1 MFGTLRQLFST
12 KKRTEQSVNAAQEE
26 SPREVALEGNP
37 PFPLRDHLSFYNG
50 LPFLDWEAA
59 RPWIDA
65 SSSDALQ
72 GQAWNACER
81 AWLLHM
87 RDALGD
93 TFRLDEL
100 GDAAL
105 VSSLE
110 PRLAQA
116 TLEFMQRTSR
126 RIAKVL
132 DGITEVQEWG
142 KDILIVFDDQDSYY
156 NYVSHYYQE
165 DGEYS
170 LSGGMCLV
178 RDCVH
183 FVIVKDELHSIE
195 PVIAHEMTHGML
207 THLSLPLWLDE
218 GLAVNTEQR
227 ICPKRLDYHR
237 LNEFKIK
244 RAQFWGENEI
254 QEFWSGD
261 SFSRPD
267 EGNELS
273 YDLARMMVEQMAQD
287 WDSFRQF
294 VLAAEATDAGAK
306 AAQAYLHIDLGDFVT
321 SLLDRPASDA
331 WVPNPEKW
339 RKINSA

>member
-1 MFGTLRQLFST
+1 MFGTLRQFFAPRKS
-12 KKRTEQSVNAAQEE
+12 EQPATTFRETA
-26 SPREVALEGNP
+26 PRALDLEGSP
-37 PFPLRDHLSFYNG
+37 PFSLHDHLSFHNG
-50 LPFLDWEAA
+50 FPYFDWEAA
-59 RPWIDA
+59 RPWIEA
-65 SSSDALQ
+65 PSSDALQ

-93 TFRLDEL
+93 KFRLEEL
-100 GDAAL
+100 GDAL
-105 VSSLE
+105 LISSLE
-110 PRLAQA
+110 PRLAQT

-126 RIAKVL
+126 RIAKIL
-132 DGITEVQEWG
+132 DGITQEAEWG

-170 LSGGMCLV
+170 LSGGMCLI

-237 LNEFKIK
+237 LNEIKIK

-254 QEFWSGD
+254 QEFWAGD

-287 WDSFRQF
+287 WESFRRF
-294 VLAAEATDAGAK
+294 VLAAEAADAGAK
-306 AAQAYLHIDLGDFVT
+306 AAQEHLHIDLGDFVT
-321 SLLDRPASDA
+321 TLLDRPASAA
-331 WVPNPEKW
+331 WAPRPDQW
-339 RKINSA
+339 RDRDKS